1 MKRAKNYRKRSSA
14 HSGHFGRLRRRR
26 EAFAAKV
33 VQAIV
38 MAILAASL
46 VILEFAAIRL
56 IRAHEAQ
63 FLAEYGGQAWLL
75 PIAIGLIFCFIVY
88 RWIKLWQEIKERLR
102 EMRDDG
108 PEGTDTPV

>member
-14 HSGHFGRLRRRR
+14 HSGRFGRLRRRR

-38 MAILAASL
+38 MAILAVSL
-46 VILEFAAIRL
+46 FILEFTAIRL
-56 IRAHEAQ
+56 IRAH

-75 PIAIGLIFCFIVY
+75 PIAIGLIFCFIIY
-88 RWIKLWQEIKERLR
+88 RWFKLWQEIKERLR

-108 PEGTDTPV
+108 PEGPDTPV